1 MLSSWLFHGTF
12 AMSTDDQDD
21 DEPDLFRKAVG
32 KIRPVKQDKIHPKPK
47 RRKPVPDQ
55 TLRDQ
60 REVMQSL
67 LSDDFEP
74 AEDIETGDETLFVRP
89 GLQHTVIRKLRRGQY
104 AIEAEL
110 DLHGATSIQA
120 REAVDAFLKNARDR
134 DKRVVRI
141 IHGKGNTSIGKM
153 PVLKGKVNSWLRQ
166 KDEVLAFCSARP
178 NDGGTGA
185 VYVLLKRV

>member
-1 MLSSWLFHGTF
+1 
-12 AMSTDDQDD
+12 MSTDRDD
-21 DEPDLFRKAVG
+21 NDERDLFRKAVG
-32 KIRPVKQDKIHPKPK
+32 KIRPVKQDKIHPHRK

-60 REVMQSL
+60 REVMDSL
-67 LSDDFEP
+67 LSDEYEP
-74 AEDIETGDETLFVRP
+74 AEVETGDELLYTRP

-104 AIEAEL
+104 AVEAQL
-110 DLHGATSIQA
+110 DLHGATVAQA
-120 REAVDAFLKNARDR
+120 REAVNAFIKNAQEH

-141 IHGKGNTSIGKM
+141 IHGKGNTSAGKL

-185 VYVLLKRV
+185 VYVLLKRI

>member
-1 MLSSWLFHGTF
+1 
-12 AMSTDDQDD
+12 MSTDNQDD
-21 DEPDLFRKAVG
+21 DERDLFRKAVG
-32 KIRPVKQDKIHPKPK
+32 KIRPVKQEKIHPKPK
-47 RRKPVPDQ
+47 HRKPVPEQ

-60 REVMQSL
+60 REVMDSL
-67 LSDDFEP
+67 LSDAYEP
-74 AEDIETGDETLFVRP
+74 ADIETGDELLYTRP
-89 GLQHTVIRKLRRGQY
+89 GLQLTVIRKLRRGQF

-120 REAVDAFLKNARDR
+120 REAVNTFLKNARDQ

-141 IHGKGNTSIGKM
+141 IHGKGNSSEGKM

-166 KDEVLAFCSARP
+166 KGEVLAFCSARP

-185 VYVLLKRV
+185 LYVLLKRK